1 METMANGT
9 AVKALI
15 LGAGESTRDL
25 GGRSGF
31 LPRITGEETAGAI
44 FIADG
49 FIPPK
54 HAGPALHVHSRE
66 DEIYLVIEGTLTVQ
80 VGDSLSEVGA
90 GGLVWL
96 PRGIPHTF
104 ANRTETQVRTIGI
117 ILPTGI
123 EAMFA
128 EVNAYMRSLSGRGPD
143 PERIAAIEAPFGL
156 KTVGP
161 QIRVD

>member
-1 METMANGT
+1 MDTTTGDT
-9 AVKALI
+9 AAKAVI
-15 LGAGESTRDL
+15 LGPGESTRDL

-31 LPRITGEETAGAI
+31 LPRITGEETGGAI

-49 FIPPK
+49 LIPPK
-54 HAGPALHVHSRE
+54 HAGPSLHVHSRE

-80 VGDSLSEVGA
+80 VGEALSEVGA

-104 ANRTETQVRTIGI
+104 ANRTETQIRTVGI

-123 EAMFA
+123 EEMFG
-128 EVNAYMRSLSGRGPD
+128 EINAYMRSLDGRGPD
-143 PERIAAIEAPFGL
+143 RERIAAIEARFGL

-161 QIRVD
+161 QIGVD